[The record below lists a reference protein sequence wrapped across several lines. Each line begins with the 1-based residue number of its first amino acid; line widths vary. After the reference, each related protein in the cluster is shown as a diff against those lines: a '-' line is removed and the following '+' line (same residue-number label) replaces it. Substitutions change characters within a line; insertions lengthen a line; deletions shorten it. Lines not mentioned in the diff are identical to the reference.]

1 MYRIAVAGNPNS
13 GKTSLFNNLTGEF
26 QHVGNYPG
34 VTVEFFEGFA
44 YFRDLKFKLIDLPGT
59 YSLTTYSQEEVVAR
73 DYIINEKPDAIINV
87 IDAGNFERN
96 LYFTIQLLE
105 LNLPVVIALN
115 MTDIAEKKGSFINA
129 LRLSSI
135 LGVRVIPTVAKK
147 GIGMEDLK
155 EACFETIHKHIRPK
169 PLSYPHELEN
179 ALHKLESVVAVS
191 SEFTGHYPPRWLA
204 LKLLEDDEHILK
216 RLDDV
221 ESRNTV
227 AGILHDVKKH
237 ILAHSGEDSQTAVV
251 EARYGIASG
260 IFRAVVKLKQIS
272 GKMFTDHI
280 DAVVCSRYLGPLIL
294 LAIVYGLFAF
304 VFKISDELKW
314 IPLFNGDWVS
324 PVGLFEHFFE
334 YMGFLAKEHIGNKLL
349 HSLISDAF
357 IAGVGGV
364 MCFVPLIFFMFLFIA
379 VLEDTGYIARV
390 AFILDRVMRVFGLQG
405 KSILALI
412 ISGGL
417 GGGGCAV
424 PGIMAARTLREEK
437 DRLVTMLVVPLMNC
451 GAKFPVYAVLIAAF
465 FSHSRGLMMF
475 ILWLL
480 SWIFALVAGFTLR
493 KWVIKGEQTPF
504 VMELPIYHIPT
515 LKGVLIHTWYRTWLY
530 IKKAGT
536 VILGVSV
543 ILWAMMYFPRIDSS
557 NFETARSGALRELEQ
572 KLVNTKY
579 TSLLP
584 LTEKKLSEMQEE
596 FSSFPAYLEYEKKI
610 SAVKIDEAREQL
622 LNSFAGRLG
631 SVFAPVSKLA
641 GFDWR
646 DNIALIGGFAAKE
659 VVIGTLGTA
668 YSLGSDDE
676 GQKSLSARLAA
687 DKNWS
692 PLRAF
697 ALMVF
702 VMVYAPCFVAVLTI
716 KRESGSWKWA
726 LFSTLYSTTAAF
738 IIAVLIYQLG
748 GLFF

>member
-1 MYRIAVAGNPNS
+1 MYKIAVAGNPNS

-44 YFRDLKFKLIDLPGT
+44 YFKDLKFKLVDLPGT

-73 DYIINEKPDAIINV
+73 DFIVNEKPDAIINV
-87 IDAGNFERN
+87 VDAGNFERN

-115 MTDIAEKKGSFINA
+115 MTDIAEKRGFFINA
-129 LRLSSI
+129 QRLSSI
-135 LGVRVIPTVAKK
+135 LGVKVIPTVAKK
-147 GIGMEDLK
+147 SIGLEELK
-155 EACFETIHKHIRPK
+155 DACFETIRTHIRPK

-179 ALHKLESVVAVS
+179 ALHKLESVVAVFS
-191 SEFTGHYPPRWLA
+191 DFTGIYPPRWLA

-216 RLDDV
+216 RLNDS
-221 ESRNTV
+221 ENGNAITEM
-227 AGILHDVKKH
+227 LENVKKH
-237 ILAHSGEDSQTAVV
+237 IMSHSGEDAQTAVV
-251 EARYGIASG
+251 EARYGIAAG
-260 IFRAVVKLKQIS
+260 IFRESVRVNQIS

-280 DAVVCSRYLGPLIL
+280 DAVVCSRFLGPLIL
-294 LAIVYGLFAF
+294 LGVVYGLFTF

-314 IPLFNGDWVS
+314 IPVLNGEWVS
-324 PVGLFEHFFE
+324 PVGLFEHFFQ
-334 YMGFLAKEHIGNKLL
+334 YMGALAGEYISNELL
-349 HSLISDAF
+349 LSLVSDAI

-364 MCFVPLIFFMFLFIA
+364 MSFVPLIFFMFLFIA

-451 GAKFPVYAVLIAAF
+451 GAKLPVYAVLIAAF
-465 FSHSRGLMMF
+465 FSHSRGFMMF
-475 ILWLL
+475 ILWML
-480 SWIFALVAGFTLR
+480 SWGFALVAGYVLR

-504 VMELPIYHIPT
+504 VMELPIYHVPT
-515 LKGVLIHTWYRTWLY
+515 FKGVLIHTWYRTWLY
-530 IKKAGT
+530 VKKAGT

-543 ILWAMMYFPRIDSS
+543 ILWAMMYFPRIDTAD
-557 NFETARSGALRELEQ
+557 FKAARSSALKDLEQ
-572 KLVNTKY
+572 KLANTEY
-579 TSLLP
+579 ASLLP
-584 LTEKKLSEMQEE
+584 LTQE
-596 FSSFPAYLEYEKKI
+596 KI
-610 SAVKIDEAREQL
+610 SVLKNQDKPLSSYIEYKEKISNIDAEEAKEQL
-622 LNSFAGRLG
+622 VNSFAGKLG
-631 SVFAPVSKLA
+631 SFFAPVSKLA
-641 GFDWR
+641 GFDWK

-659 VVIGTLGTA
+659 LVVGTLGTA
-668 YSLGSDDE
+668 YSMGSDDE
-676 GQKSLSARLAA
+676 GMKSLSARLAS
-687 DKNWS
+687 DKDWS

-702 VMVYAPCFVAVLTI
+702 VMIYAPCFVTVITI

-738 IIAVLIYQLG
+738 VITVLIYQLG
-748 GLFF
+748 LLFS